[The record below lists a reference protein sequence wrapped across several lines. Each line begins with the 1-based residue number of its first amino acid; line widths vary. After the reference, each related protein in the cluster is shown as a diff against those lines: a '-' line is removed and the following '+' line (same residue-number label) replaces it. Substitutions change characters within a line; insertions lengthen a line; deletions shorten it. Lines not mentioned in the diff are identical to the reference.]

1 MQGTT
6 IGKYLLE
13 ARLGSGGMGTVYRAR
28 HLVLGRSAAVKLLL
42 PELSANAGFVQRFF
56 NEARAASSVHHLGIV
71 EVYDYGRMA
80 DGVAYIAMELL
91 HGETL
96 ARRIERGLD
105 AVSALRFA
113 RLICGALG
121 AAHDRGIVHRDLKP
135 DNVFLIRD
143 DEIAGGERIKL
154 LDFGI
159 AKLTLD
165 PAGLASQT
173 RTGTLIGTPVY
184 MSPEQCRGVEVD
196 WRADIY
202 ALGCILYEVF
212 AGHPPFRGD
221 GVGDVLGA
229 HMYVPPAPIAAAPPA
244 IWRLIDRMLAKP
256 PGERPQTTGQVIE
269 AIDHLLAA
277 GVEPAIAP
285 RITDAAEAAEAASTE
300 QSAASTLVVP
310 PAPPPASA
318 QPAPSPATVLL
329 SRHAGGAAWAARD
342 DRAASDRASASDPP
356 GMADP
361 SRVGVPPRA
370 GDPAPVGDPASPGD
384 ASLPSSA
391 APGSQRPARP
401 RRRRGLVIA
410 AVLGSIGLASAVAVG
425 TSQGGGSARAPRSS
439 ARSEVGLT
447 PVESRVEAAPKA
459 AAAPAGAPGPALP
472 APASSSGEIQVLPA
486 VHVRIDSTP
495 RGSQVVLDGRK
506 LGTTPFEIDLP
517 RGDRARIFT
526 LRRAGFQDAQ
536 LEVHGDVDI
545 DRSIALAPGRGA
557 LTGRAPKPPR
567 RTLHVGSDEEI
578 NPFAP

>member
-6 IGKYLLE
+6 IDKYLLE
-13 ARLGSGGMGTVYRAR
+13 AVLGSGGMGTVYRAR
-28 HLVLGRSAAVKLLL
+28 HLMLGRSAAVKLLL

-96 ARRIERGLD
+96 ARRLQRGLD

-135 DNVFLIRD
+135 DNVFIIRD
-143 DEIAGGERIKL
+143 DEITGGERIKL

-165 PAGLASQT
+165 PAWTASHQT
-173 RTGTLIGTPVY
+173 RTGTLIGTPAY
-184 MSPEQCRGVEVD
+184 MAPEQCRGVEID

-212 AGHPPFRGD
+212 GGRPPFRGD

-229 HMYVPPAPIAAAPPA
+229 HMYLAPPPIAAVPPA
-244 IWRLIDRMLAKP
+244 IWRLIDRMLAKQP
-256 PGERPQTTGQVIE
+256 AERPQTTGQIVE
-269 AIDHLLAA
+269 AIETLLAA
-277 GVEPAIAP
+277 GVEPTIAP
-285 RITDAAEAAEAASTE
+285 RLPGAAEAASAASSE
-300 QSAASTLVVP
+300 QSEASTLVVP
-310 PAPPPASA
+310 PAPSPAAA

-329 SRHAGGAAWAARD
+329 SRHAAGAARAAGD
-342 DRAASDRASASDPP
+342 DRAAGLPP
-356 GMADP
+356 GA
-361 SRVGVPPRA
+361 GVPPGA
-370 GDPAPVGDPASPGD
+370 GDPALASD
-384 ASLPSSA
+384 APLLPSA
-391 APGSQRPARP
+391 AVGSQRPAHP
-401 RRRRGLVIA
+401 RRRRGLAIG
-410 AVLGSIGLASAVAVG
+410 AVLGSIGLASAVAIA
-425 TSQGGGSARAPRSS
+425 TSQGGGSARVPPGS
-439 ARSEVGLT
+439 ARSEVVLT
-447 PVESRVEAAPKA
+447 PVEPSVEAAPKA
-459 AAAPAGAPGPALP
+459 AAAPAAAPGPTRPTLG
-472 APASSSGEIQVLPA
+472 SSSGEIQVPPV

-506 LGTTPFEIDLP
+506 IGTTPFEIDLP
-517 RGDRARIFT
+517 RGDRARIFA

-536 LEVHGDVDI
+536 LEVRGDVDI
-545 DRSIALAPGRGA
+545 DRSIALTPGRST
-557 LTGRAPKPPR
+557 LPGRAPKPPR
-567 RTLHVGSDEEI
+567 RTLHIGSDEEI